1 MTTTR
6 ELCRAMATA
15 LQVPGVELHAARL
28 VRERRF
34 RPKINRMRR
43 SKAWRDLSDLKREL
57 LDLWT
62 EERNAYAKEVMT
74 DIEAQRKQRKEG
86 R

>member
-1 MTTTR
+1 MI
-6 ELCRAMATA
+6 LCR
-15 LQVPGVELHAARL
+15 PH
-28 VRERRF
+28 
-34 RPKINRMRR
+34 RPDPSCQTR
-43 SKAWRDLSDLKREL
+43 SAVLPKAWLAGDLKREL

-74 DIEAQRKQRKEG
+74 DIEDQRKQRKRE